1 MKGEPGVSLVPLD
14 NSNRDAVRAIL
25 VTSHHERRFV
35 RQTAETLEWGAEKLE
50 RAAAAELEP
59 MFWLVYS
66 GSTTVGFVTI
76 FDDVEPPSIE
86 HSLWGLLI
94 DERYR
99 RRGFGTA
106 TLDLIAD
113 RFRRRGVEVMW
124 TKAVDQEGSL
134 IPFYE
139 RYGFERT
146 GHVLENEVLLR
157 FDLTPGASPN
167 ALPRRLLEELGG

>member
-1 MKGEPGVSLVPLD
+1 MKGEPGVSLVPID

-94 DERYR
+94 DERYPAARIRDGDPRSDR
-99 RRGFGTA
+99 RPLPATRG
-106 TLDLIAD
+106 
-113 RFRRRGVEVMW
+113 RGD
-124 TKAVDQEGSL
+124 VDQ
-134 IPFYE
+134 
-139 RYGFERT
+139 
-146 GHVLENEVLLR
+146 
-157 FDLTPGASPN
+157 
-167 ALPRRLLEELGG
+167 GG